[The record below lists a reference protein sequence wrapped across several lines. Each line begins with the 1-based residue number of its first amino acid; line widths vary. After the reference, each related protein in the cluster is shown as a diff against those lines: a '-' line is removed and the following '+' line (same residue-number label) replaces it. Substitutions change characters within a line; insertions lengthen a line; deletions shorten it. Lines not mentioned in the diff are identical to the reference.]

1 MIDDEPFIREIYVEF
16 LHLLGH
22 EVDVAENGRE
32 GLARF
37 DPLVH
42 QVVVTDFLMP
52 GLTGAETATA
62 IRARSG
68 TTQIVLISGSVG
80 QHDENFAARAGWHFL
95 RKPAAFE
102 DFKAVLAQVAENV
115 EARRRKA
122 MFQGLTGCSLI
133 SPR

>member
-1 MIDDEPFIREIYVEF
+1 MIDDEPAIREIYVEF
-16 LHLLGH
+16 LDLLGH

-42 QVVVTDFLMP
+42 QIVVTDFLMP
-52 GLTGAETATA
+52 GLTGAETAAA

-80 QHDENFAARAGWHFL
+80 QPDENLAAQAGWHFL
-95 RKPAAFE
+95 CKPVAFE
-102 DFKAVLAQVAENV
+102 DFKAALAEVAENV
-115 EARRRKA
+115 EAAR
-122 MFQGLTGCSLI
+122 
-133 SPR
+133 

>member
-1 MIDDEPFIREIYVEF
+1 MIDDEPAIREIYVEF
-16 LHLLGH
+16 LDLLGH

-42 QVVVTDFLMP
+42 QIVVTDFLMP
-52 GLTGAETATA
+52 GLTGAETAAA

-80 QHDENFAARAGWHFL
+80 QPDENLAAQAGWHFL
-95 RKPAAFE
+95 RKPVAFE
-102 DFKAVLAQVAENV
+102 DFKAALAEVAENV
-115 EARRRKA
+115 EAAR
-122 MFQGLTGCSLI
+122 
-133 SPR
+133 